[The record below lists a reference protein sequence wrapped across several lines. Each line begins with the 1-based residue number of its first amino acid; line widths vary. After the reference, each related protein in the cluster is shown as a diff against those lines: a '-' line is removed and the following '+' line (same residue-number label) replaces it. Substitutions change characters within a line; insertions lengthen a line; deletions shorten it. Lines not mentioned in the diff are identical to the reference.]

1 MRWLW
6 FAAGWLMVALGVGLF
21 FVLGAA
27 YVGTRPL
34 PRQEREPGDAGSRIG
49 R

>member
-6 FAAGWLMVALGVGLF
+6 FAAGWLMVALV
-21 FVLGAA
+21 FVAGAA

-34 PRQEREPGDAGSRIG
+34 PRQEREPGDAGPRIG